1 MKRRVMRV
9 KVRRKAHFNAAHRL
23 YKREWSDEKNE
34 TVFGK
39 CSNPNYHGH
48 NYNLEVE
55 VEGEIDPETGFVID
69 MKLLKKII
77 FEQVTSYLDH
87 KNLNIQIEEFKE
99 LNPTAEFIAIVIWNR
114 MRPHIA
120 TNLKMK
126 VTLFETERNSV
137 EYSGG

>member
-1 MKRRVMRV
+1 MRV

-34 TVFGK
+34 AVFGK

-55 VEGEIDPETGFVID
+55 V
-69 MKLLKKII
+69 
-77 FEQVTSYLDH
+77 EQVTSYLDH

-99 LNPTAEFIAIVIWNR
+99 LNPTAEFIAVVIWNR
-114 MRPHIA
+114 LRTHISA
-120 TNLKMK
+120 HLKMK

-137 EYSGG
+137 EYTGD

>member
-1 MKRRVMRV
+1 MRV

-23 YKREWSDEKNE
+23 YNREWSDEKNE
-34 TVFGK
+34 AVFGK

-55 VEGEIDPETGFVID
+55 FEGEVDPETGFVID

-99 LNPTAEFIAIVIWNR
+99 LNPTAEFIAVVIWNR
-114 MRPHIA
+114 LRTHISA
-120 TNLKMK
+120 HLKMK

-137 EYSGG
+137 EYSGD

>member
-1 MKRRVMRV
+1 M
-9 KVRRKAHFNAAHRL
+9 
-23 YKREWSDEKNE
+23 
-34 TVFGK
+34 
-39 CSNPNYHGH
+39 
-48 NYNLEVE
+48 E
-55 VEGEIDPETGFVID
+55 VEGEVDLETGFVID
-69 MKLLKKII
+69 IKLLKKLI
-77 FEQVTSYLDH
+77 FERVTSYLDH

>member
-1 MKRRVMRV
+1 MRV

-34 TVFGK
+34 AVFGK

-55 VEGEIDPETGFVID
+55 VEGEVDPEIGFVID

-99 LNPTAEFIAIVIWNR
+99 LNPTAEFIAVVIWNR
-114 MRPHIA
+114 LRTHISA
-120 TNLKMK
+120 HLKMK

-137 EYSGG
+137 EYSGD

>member
-9 KVRRKAHFNAAHRL
+9 KVRRKTHFNAAHRL

-34 TVFGK
+34 AVFGK
-39 CSNPNYHGH
+39 CSNPNYHGP

-55 VEGEIDPETGFVID
+55 VEGEVDPETGFVID

-99 LNPTAEFIAIVIWNR
+99 LNPTAEFIAVVIWNR
-114 MRPHIA
+114 LRTHISA
-120 TNLKMK
+120 HLKMK

-137 EYSGG
+137 EYSGD

>member
-1 MKRRVMRV
+1 MRV

-23 YKREWSDEKNE
+23 YNREWSDEKNE
-34 TVFGK
+34 AVFGK

-55 VEGEIDPETGFVID
+55 VEGEVDPEIGFVID

-99 LNPTAEFIAIVIWNR
+99 LNPTAEFIAVVIWNR
-114 MRPHIA
+114 LRTHISA
-120 TNLKMK
+120 HLKMK

-137 EYSGG
+137 EYSGD